1 MNKKQPVVNSRNQ
14 SVKSCEKSPGC
25 VQACL
30 NILGDKWSA
39 LLLKSLAET
48 GPQRFSDL
56 AKALPKLSER
66 TLSARLN
73 FLTNE
78 KIIEKTPYTPQPLRH
93 RYALT
98 SKGSELITVLRAMAT
113 WGEKYRLL

>member
-1 MNKKQPVVNSRNQ
+1 MNGKRLVANGKDRPMT
-14 SVKSCEKSPGC
+14 SCEKSPGC

-30 NILGDKWSA
+30 NILGDKWTP
-39 LLLKSLAET
+39 LLLKLIAEE

-66 TLSARLN
+66 TLALRLS
-73 FLTNE
+73 FLSDE
-78 KIIEKTPYTPQPLRH
+78 EVVEKTPYTSQPLRF

-98 SKGSELITVLRAMAT
+98 PKGTELITVLRAMAN
-113 WGEKYRLL
+113 WGEKFRTS